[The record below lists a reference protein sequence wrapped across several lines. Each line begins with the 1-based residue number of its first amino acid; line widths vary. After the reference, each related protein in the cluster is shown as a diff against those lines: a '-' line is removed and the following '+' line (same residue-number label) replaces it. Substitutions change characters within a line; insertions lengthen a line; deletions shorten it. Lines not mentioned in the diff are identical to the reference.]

1 MKILHRP
8 QRIANDL
15 KNNLLTE
22 QEKFYFILAG
32 IILNGTY
39 GTVSFINSFS
49 IYTLIEYALMI
60 GGSWWCFQE
69 NSRGDNRQFL
79 DRFICLQTA
88 ISIRVY
94 LVVYGLYFLLGTIWN
109 LASSVIYLP
118 QITVISFLFWN
129 GIWIGGNCYIYIT
142 TRQLIRYIVAPTS
155 TQ

>member
-8 QRIANDL
+8 KRIANDL

-32 IILNGTY
+32 IIFNGTY
-39 GTVSFINSFS
+39 GTVSFINNFS
-49 IYTLIEYALMI
+49 IYTLIEYALTI

-79 DRFICLQTA
+79 DRFICLQAA
-88 ISIRVY
+88 ISIRVC
-94 LVVYGLYFLLGTIWN
+94 LVIYGLYFLLGTIWSLISN
-109 LASSVIYLP
+109 VVYFP

-129 GIWIGGNCYIYIT
+129 GIWIGGTCYIYIT
-142 TRQLIRYIVAPTS
+142 IQRLIRYIATPNS
-155 TQ
+155 T